1 MGRGDTS
8 LSLQLVQCNWQ
19 IANAFSGCVVDRV
32 RNCRRNADGADF
44 AQPLDSKRIDE
55 LVRLVDENHLGI
67 LHAFTGTRYSAML
80 AFVTR
85 SNLGSEF
92 SRPHHVEFLSGRQ
105 ISEMAA

>member
-1 MGRGDTS
+1 MGRSDTS

-55 LVRLVDENHLGI
+55 LVRLVDEDHLDI
-67 LHAFTGTRYSAML
+67 LHVRIRRYVLFAVGIHDAAEPVVKQRFGQSSAGR
-80 AFVTR
+80 TT
-85 SNLGSEF
+85 
-92 SRPHHVEFLSGRQ
+92 LS
-105 ISEMAA
+105 S